1 MWGTADES
9 FYNGGSFPLL
19 IMSVAPHWGYSGETA
34 QTGKTHMSWPLS
46 RLILGYV
53 AASYLILLPIIRWA
67 LKMLDSNLK
76 ITAHKMERDEE
87 DHY

>member
-1 MWGTADES
+1 
-9 FYNGGSFPLL
+9 
-19 IMSVAPHWGYSGETA
+19 
-34 QTGKTHMSWPLS
+34 MSWPLS